1 MSAITQR
8 MITVGRFR
16 FNMSEQTALDTLAAF
31 YAAEVKSRHGTPTFD
46 ENTTANLQQLA
57 AYITAEVPKFGLM
70 LCGNCGNGKTTLM
83 MAFRRAVNWLDAQHH
98 FEFLD
103 DRDYGYRFKPEMK
116 IVDVRDILRT
126 ARDFDEFKTL
136 RSARM
141 LGIDDL
147 GKEPAEI
154 MDYGNIMSP
163 VIELIEHRY
172 ANQLFTFITT
182 NLTGK
187 EIRAKY
193 GDRIA
198 DRFNEMLHI
207 IVFRDITY
215 RK

>member
-1 MSAITQR
+1 MTMA
-8 MITVGRFR
+8 GRFR
-16 FNMSEQTALDTLAAF
+16 FNMSEQDALDTLAAF
-31 YAAEVKSRHGTPTFD
+31 YTAEVQNRKCEPIFD
-46 ENTTANLQQLA
+46 ENTTSNLQQLA
-57 AYITAEVPKFGLM
+57 SFITSEKPKFGIM

-83 MAFRRAVNWLDAQHH
+83 MAFRRTVNWLDAQHH
-98 FEFLD
+98 FSFLD
-103 DRDYGYRFKPEMK
+103 DNQYGYRFKPEMR
-116 IVDVRDILRT
+116 IVDVREILTSSRNPDT
-126 ARDFDEFKTL
+126 FKSL
-136 RSARM
+136 KSANM

-172 ANQLFTFITT
+172 SNQLFTFITT

-193 GDRIA
+193 GGRIA

-207 IVFRDITY
+207 IVFRDVSY